1 MSRLIALMCWMVLGA
16 GLAPVL
22 AQPAHDD
29 KTLQG
34 TWTAT

>member
-22 AQPAHDD
+22 AQPARDD
-29 KTLQG
+29 QTPQG